1 MTTVEAVKKVLN
13 DMEENKPLAGFQIH
27 KRVVKELRKNGEKK
41 RPLDSTVLR
50 RLREN
55 AGTYHIKT
63 IGGKSLYVKTRQPH
77 LFTERDFEKL

>member
-27 KRVVKELRKNGEKK
+27 KRVVKELRKNGENK

-50 RLREN
+50 RLR
-55 AGTYHIKT
+55 
-63 IGGKSLYVKTRQPH
+63 
-77 LFTERDFEKL
+77 